1 MFRNGKYIPPHER
14 AAMAARPPNQVV
26 RPGTLYEHRDEN
38 IPHGLYDNPPDFV
51 EINWR
56 TRCGCGANIDLLNNV
71 TQKHREERL
80 YKCSNP
86 NLTHFFIKTVIGR
99 GQHRRDVYKYD
110 NFYMETSDGLNIYK
124 HIPIMSTIDF
134 AHENRRSCSNDSLQ
148 FFNKTTGVFQ
158 SLRRYIFSDYKVP
171 ELFRTYLKKLRKS
184 VGRTISSELYVVG
197 VQYRT
202 YPFDIQL
209 GITETHKL
217 LEANRNARIRGKREE
232 LQIINEQQNK
242 NKYMSKIGKIDWY
255 IRYINRGNYKSVLPE
270 ISQINLRQNNPHK
283 KIGLLIVGTKEELR
297 PLCENFSAE
306 NINSRDDAIA
316 RPIIIKLDHILKPG
330 HLDKWFLRDPGLRFN
345 INQISRTIE
354 SLKLG
359 ANAKIAHR
367 IEEIRNHSGSKS
379 GTKSRSRSA

>member
-1 MFRNGKYIPPHER
+1 MFRNGKYIPLHER
-14 AAMAARPPNQVV
+14 AAMAARPPNQIV
-26 RPGTLYEHRDEN
+26 RPGILSEHRDEI

-51 EINWR
+51 EI
-56 TRCGCGANIDLLNNV
+56 TELCGCGFDINLLNNV
-71 TQKHREERL
+71 TQKPGEERL

-86 NLTHFFIKTVIGR
+86 NLTHFFIKTLIGSGR
-99 GQHRRDVYKYD
+99 HKRDVYKYD

-134 AHENRRSCSNDSLQ
+134 PHLNRKKCSNDSLQ

-158 SLRRYIFSDYKVP
+158 SLRRYIFSGYKVP
-171 ELFRTYLKKLRKS
+171 ELFRTYLKQLRKS
-184 VGRTISSELYVVG
+184 VGRTISSELYVIG

-209 GITETHKL
+209 GITETYKL
-217 LEANRNARIRGKREE
+217 LEANPNARIRGKREE
-232 LQIINEQQNK
+232 LQIINERQNK

-255 IRYINRGNYKSVLPE
+255 IRYINRGNYKSVLAKN
-270 ISQINLRQNNPHK
+270 SQINLRSNNPAK

-297 PLCENFSAE
+297 PICENFSAE

-330 HLDKWFLRDPGLRFN
+330 HLDKWFKPDDSTPN